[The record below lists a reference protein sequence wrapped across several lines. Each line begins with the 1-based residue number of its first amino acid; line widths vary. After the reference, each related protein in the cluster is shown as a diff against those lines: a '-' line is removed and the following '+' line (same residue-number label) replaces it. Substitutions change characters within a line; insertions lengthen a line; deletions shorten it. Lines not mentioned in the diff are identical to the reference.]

1 MLKFSIEVLFLAA
14 AVSAVAYT
22 LPVLPPMPPVP
33 APLPAGTVPMGNPAI
48 FTETNM
54 DFAIETNGPF
64 QPTWSSIA
72 ANYPANPPDWLRQAK
87 FGIWV
92 HYGPEAALASG
103 DWSAQHMYQQGAEA
117 YNNHLSNYG
126 YPTTNGYKDVIH
138 TWSPTN
144 YNPAGLAQ
152 LYYNA
157 GARFLLIQ
165 GVHHDQFDEWNSTY
179 NPWNAVNFGPRRDTM
194 AEWTNAVR
202 SLGMHFGVAF
212 HHEYGWWWY
221 QPAYLS
227 DTSGPKEGV
236 PYDALT
242 ATNGTGTWWQN
253 YDLRRL
259 YLVNLQ
265 EYEGVSNPG
274 TGYFN
279 PSEGIFTNHLDYAY
293 WYATQW
299 ALRIIDVIQNY
310 DPDFIYADG
319 NSTQPFSGY
328 ATGTGYY
335 CDAMERVMAHYY
347 NEALLRRGQVNTFSF
362 VKFHPPSGGVAT
374 TAEGNYGSAIN
385 TAQPWFA
392 ETAVGDW
399 YYNTGFVYDSG
410 GMMVHWLLE
419 AASRD
424 GGAVINICPNPAGSL
439 DSGATNMLVGVG
451 QWMAING
458 EGIYGGR
465 AWVVNGEGTGLLPT
479 GNLGSIQANYDY
491 GTNDFRFMVGSN
503 GSLYAYCMKVP
514 AAGTKLTIKSL
525 GTSSNLLAKAIT
537 SVSLLGST
545 NQLVWA
551 QQASGLVIICPS
563 TMPVLPANTAVAFK
577 IGSPQSIGSAVPEN
591 VIAMPE
597 TNQIILAWNYPTTTA
612 AFTVMRS
619 TIHGGPYTTNTTG
632 LTNTTYVDTNI
643 VAGTLYFYIVSAV
656 DIAGPSINSA
666 EVSAALAGPPS
677 SDWLTEDVGA
687 VGAAGSFSLTS
698 NVFTIQGSGADIWY
712 QADAFRY
719 VFQALNGDCSI
730 TARVLNMQDTAPWA
744 KAGVMIRETLD
755 PASQYVINFI
765 SPVNGTAL
773 QQRYGTASSAS
784 GVTVSSGL
792 AAPYWVRLARTGN
805 VFRAYAAPDGVN
817 WTLTGTTKVAMNSN
831 VYVGLAVCSVDNGTL
846 CQAQFD
852 NVTFSTSAVVVSSPL
867 PALIH
872 RYSFNETSGTIAHDF
887 VGGANGTLQGDAQFN
902 GIGQVTLPGSRGSY
916 VLLPGGLLNGLSNV
930 TIEAWVTNAVSPDN
944 VALFSF
950 DDGLQDGVGGGYL
963 RYVLH
968 DESNG
973 RSFLELASS
982 SGSPLIPGY
991 PGLGGQYVHVVCIY
1005 SPAGGYAIIYT
1016 NGTLET
1022 SQSVSTPLS
1031 AVSTNAAALGR
1042 SPWSSDPW
1050 LAGAI
1055 DEFRIYSGELLPADI
1070 AAAQIIGPNVLL
1082 TTNVSLVV
1090 SQGNGTLAF
1099 NWPVAGSDFTLEWS
1113 PTLGRDAVW
1122 TVVDVTPA
1130 IVGTNNQV
1138 VVTPTNATMFFRLA
1152 R

>member
-1 MLKFSIEVLFLAA
+1 
-14 AVSAVAYT
+14 
-22 LPVLPPMPPVP
+22 
-33 APLPAGTVPMGNPAI
+33 
-48 FTETNM
+48 
-54 DFAIETNGPF
+54 
-64 QPTWSSIA
+64 
-72 ANYPANPPDWLRQAK
+72 
-87 FGIWV
+87 
-92 HYGPEAALASG
+92 
-103 DWSAQHMYQQGAEA
+103 
-117 YNNHLSNYG
+117 
-126 YPTTNGYKDVIH
+126 
-138 TWSPTN
+138 
-144 YNPAGLAQ
+144 
-152 LYYNA
+152 
-157 GARFLLIQ
+157 
-165 GVHHDQFDEWNSTY
+165 
-179 NPWNAVNFGPRRDTM
+179 
-194 AEWTNAVR
+194 
-202 SLGMHFGVAF
+202 
-212 HHEYGWWWY
+212 
-221 QPAYLS
+221 
-227 DTSGPKEGV
+227 
-236 PYDALT
+236 
-242 ATNGTGTWWQN
+242 
-253 YDLRRL
+253 
-259 YLVNLQ
+259 
-265 EYEGVSNPG
+265 
-274 TGYFN
+274 
-279 PSEGIFTNHLDYAY
+279 
-293 WYATQW
+293 
-299 ALRIIDVIQNY
+299 
-310 DPDFIYADG
+310 
-319 NSTQPFSGY
+319 
-328 ATGTGYY
+328 
-335 CDAMERVMAHYY
+335 
-347 NEALLRRGQVNTFSF
+347 
-362 VKFHPPSGGVAT
+362 
-374 TAEGNYGSAIN
+374 
-385 TAQPWFA
+385 
-392 ETAVGDW
+392 
-399 YYNTGFVYDSG
+399 
-410 GMMVHWLLE
+410 
-419 AASRD
+419 
-424 GGAVINICPNPAGSL
+424 
-439 DSGATNMLVGVG
+439 
-451 QWMAING
+451 
-458 EGIYGGR
+458 
-465 AWVVNGEGTGLLPT
+465 
-479 GNLGSIQANYDY
+479 
-491 GTNDFRFMVGSN
+491 
-503 GSLYAYCMKVP
+503 
-514 AAGTKLTIKSL
+514 
-525 GTSSNLLAKAIT
+525 
-537 SVSLLGST
+537 
-545 NQLVWA
+545 
-551 QQASGLVIICPS
+551 
-563 TMPVLPANTAVAFK
+563 
-577 IGSPQSIGSAVPEN
+577 
-591 VIAMPE
+591 
-597 TNQIILAWNYPTTTA
+597 
-612 AFTVMRS
+612 
-619 TIHGGPYTTNTTG
+619 
-632 LTNTTYVDTNI
+632 
-643 VAGTLYFYIVSAV
+643 
-656 DIAGPSINSA
+656 
-666 EVSAALAGPPS
+666 
-677 SDWLTEDVGA
+677 
-687 VGAAGSFSLTS
+687 
-698 NVFTIQGSGADIWY
+698 
-712 QADAFRY
+712 
-719 VFQALNGDCSI
+719 
-730 TARVLNMQDTAPWA
+730 
-744 KAGVMIRETLD
+744 
-755 PASQYVINFI
+755 
-765 SPVNGTAL
+765 
-773 QQRYGTASSAS
+773 
-784 GVTVSSGL
+784 VTVSSGL